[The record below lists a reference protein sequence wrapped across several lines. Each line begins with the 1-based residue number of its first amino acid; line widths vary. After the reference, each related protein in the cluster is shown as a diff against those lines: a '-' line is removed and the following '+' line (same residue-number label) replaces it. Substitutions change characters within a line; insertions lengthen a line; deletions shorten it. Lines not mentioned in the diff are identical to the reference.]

1 MKTESFKLELEGKTL
16 EVEINNLAERANG
29 SVWIKLDNTVIIA
42 TCVMPKKEIEGIDFF
57 PLSVAY
63 EEKYYAVGKI
73 LGSRFLK
80 REARPSEKATLNS
93 RLIDRAIR
101 PLFPDNLKR
110 EVQIIATCVSWDKE
124 NDPAVLAFFA
134 ASLAL
139 SISDIPWN
147 GPIAPLRIGKK
158 DNKFNIF
165 STPKEREEN
174 GFDLIISSLKSE
186 SGKELIINM
195 IEAEFKETK
204 EEEIVKAIKE
214 TKNIQEKLINFQK
227 EIVKKIGKEKIKIEE
242 KTVNEEIEKE
252 IKNFSLDEKL
262 KSSFINKEKSFEEV
276 KEELKKHLAEKYE
289 ERENIVYGLNLFEK
303 KGEEIIHDMAIN
315 ENIRVDG
322 RNNEQL
328 RELDCKVGLFERI
341 HGSGL
346 FCRGQTKVLSFLTLG
361 SPGDQKILEEMEMDE
376 KKRFMHHYNFPP
388 SCVGETGALRGPGRR
403 EIGHGML
410 AEKALKSMIPESNVF
425 PYTIRLVSEVLC
437 SNGSSSMASTC
448 AACLALMDGGVP
460 ITNPVSGIAMGL
472 MMEINKSKST
482 EEKKYKILTDVQ
494 GEEDHYGDMD
504 FKVAGTKNGITAL
517 QMDLKVKGITD
528 KIIAEALEQSKI
540 ARMKILDKMLLTIPE
555 PRENLSS
562 FAPRIYI
569 ININPEKIGEV
580 IGPGGKVI
588 NEIIDECNV
597 LIDIE
602 ETGQIFITAEKEES
616 AKKALEW
623 IKNITREVTVGEIF
637 QGNVKRILDFGAFVE
652 ILPGQE
658 GLVHIS
664 QLSEKRVEKVG
675 DVVKIGEI
683 IPVKVISID
692 EQGRIN
698 LSLKEGRKNNK

>member
-1 MKTESFKLELEGKTL
+1 
-16 EVEINNLAERANG
+16 
-29 SVWIKLDNTVIIA
+29 
-42 TCVMPKKEIEGIDFF
+42 
-57 PLSVAY
+57 
-63 EEKYYAVGKI
+63 
-73 LGSRFLK
+73 
-80 REARPSEKATLNS
+80 
-93 RLIDRAIR
+93 
-101 PLFPDNLKR
+101 
-110 EVQIIATCVSWDKE
+110 
-124 NDPAVLAFFA
+124 
-134 ASLAL
+134 
-139 SISDIPWN
+139 
-147 GPIAPLRIGKK
+147 
-158 DNKFNIF
+158 
-165 STPKEREEN
+165 
-174 GFDLIISSLKSE
+174 
-186 SGKELIINM
+186 
-195 IEAEFKETK
+195 
-204 EEEIVKAIKE
+204 
-214 TKNIQEKLINFQK
+214 
-227 EIVKKIGKEKIKIEE
+227 
-242 KTVNEEIEKE
+242 
-252 IKNFSLDEKL
+252 
-262 KSSFINKEKSFEEV
+262 
-276 KEELKKHLAEKYE
+276 
-289 ERENIVYGLNLFEK
+289 
-303 KGEEIIHDMAIN
+303 
-315 ENIRVDG
+315 
-322 RNNEQL
+322 
-328 RELDCKVGLFERI
+328 
-341 HGSGL
+341 
-346 FCRGQTKVLSFLTLG
+346 
-361 SPGDQKILEEMEMDE
+361 
-376 KKRFMHHYNFPP
+376 MHHYNFPP

-472 MMEINKSKST
+472 MMEINESKST

>member
-1 MKTESFKLELEGKTL
+1 MKSQSFKLEIEGKTL
-16 EVEINNLAERANG
+16 EVEINNLAERANA
-29 SVWIKLDNTVIIA
+29 SVWVKLDNTVIIA
-42 TCVMPKKEIEGIDFF
+42 TCVMSKKEIEGIDFF

-80 REARPSEKATLNS
+80 RESRPSEKAILNS

-101 PLFPDNLKR
+101 PLFPNNLKR
-110 EVQIIATCVSWDKE
+110 EVQVITTCVSWDKE
-124 NDPAVLAFFA
+124 NDPSVLSLFA

-147 GPIAPLRIGKK
+147 GPVAPLRIGKK

-165 STPKEREEN
+165 TTPSEREESN
-174 GFDLIISSLKSE
+174 FDLTISSLKSE
-186 SGKELIINM
+186 SEKELIINM
-195 IEAEFKETK
+195 IEAEFSEAQ
-204 EEEIVKAIKE
+204 EDEIIQAIKE
-214 TKNIQEKLINFQK
+214 TKDTQEKLINFQK
-227 EIVKKIGKEKIKIEE
+227 EITKKIGKEKQQIKELVKNEDIE
-242 KTVNEEIEKE
+242 KDLKDFLGDKLKNSFLKKDCTFEEIKE
-252 IKNFSLDEKL
+252 DL
-262 KSSFINKEKSFEEV
+262 KIY
-276 KEELKKHLAEKYE
+276 LTEKYE
-289 ERENIVYGLNLFEK
+289 EKDALHYGLSFFEKQGEELLHEMGIDKDIRIDGRNSQQLREIECKVNLFE
-303 KGEEIIHDMAIN
+303 
-315 ENIRVDG
+315 RT
-322 RNNEQL
+322 
-328 RELDCKVGLFERI
+328 

-361 SPGDQKILEEMEMDE
+361 SPGDQKIMEEMEING

-388 SCVGETGALRGPGRR
+388 SCVGETGPLRGPGRR

-410 AEKALKSMIPESNVF
+410 AEKALRSMIPESQDF

-460 ITNPVSGIAMGL
+460 IKKPVSGIAMGL
-472 MMEINKSKST
+472 MMEINESKST
-482 EEKKYKILTDVQ
+482 EEKKYKVLTDVQ

-504 FKVAGTKNGITAL
+504 FKVAGTKDGINAL
-517 QMDLKVKGITD
+517 QMDLKVRGITD
-528 KIIAEALEQSKI
+528 KIIAETLTQSKK
-540 ARMKILDKMLLTIPE
+540 ARLEILDKMLAVIPE
-555 PRENLSS
+555 PKSNLSP

-569 ININPEKIGEV
+569 IKINPEKIGEV
-580 IGPGGKVI
+580 IGTGGKVI

-602 ETGQIFITAEKEES
+602 ETGEIFITAEKEDS

-623 IKNITREVTVGEIF
+623 INNITREVTVGEIF

-675 DVVKIGEI
+675 DVVKTGDI

-698 LSLKEGRKNNK
+698 LSLKEARKNNQ

>member
-1 MKTESFKLELEGKTL
+1 MKSQSFKLEIEGKTL
-16 EVEINNLAERANG
+16 EVEINNLAERANA
-29 SVWIKLDNTVIIA
+29 SVWVKLDNTVIIA
-42 TCVMPKKEIEGIDFF
+42 TCVMSKKEIEGIDFF

-80 REARPSEKATLNS
+80 RESRPSEKAILNS

-101 PLFPDNLKR
+101 PLFPNNLKR
-110 EVQIIATCVSWDKE
+110 EVQVITTCVSWDKE
-124 NDPAVLAFFA
+124 NDPSVLSLFA

-147 GPIAPLRIGKK
+147 GPVAPLRIGKK

-165 STPKEREEN
+165 TTPSEREESN
-174 GFDLIISSLKSE
+174 FDLTISSLKSE
-186 SGKELIINM
+186 SEKELIINM
-195 IEAEFKETK
+195 IEAEFSEAQ
-204 EEEIVKAIKE
+204 EDEIIQAIKE
-214 TKNIQEKLINFQK
+214 TKDTQEKLINFQK
-227 EIVKKIGKEKIKIEE
+227 EITKKIGKEKQQIKELVKNEDIE
-242 KTVNEEIEKE
+242 KDLKDFLGDKLKNSFLKKDCTFEEIKE
-252 IKNFSLDEKL
+252 DL
-262 KSSFINKEKSFEEV
+262 KIY
-276 KEELKKHLAEKYE
+276 LTEKYE
-289 ERENIVYGLNLFEK
+289 EKDALHYGLSFFEKQGEELLHEMGIDKDIRIDGRNSQQLREIECKVNLFE
-303 KGEEIIHDMAIN
+303 
-315 ENIRVDG
+315 RT
-322 RNNEQL
+322 
-328 RELDCKVGLFERI
+328 

-361 SPGDQKILEEMEMDE
+361 SPGDQKIMEEMEING

-388 SCVGETGALRGPGRR
+388 SCVGETGPLRGPGRR

-410 AEKALKSMIPESNVF
+410 AEKALRSMIPESQDF

-460 ITNPVSGIAMGL
+460 IKKPVSGIAMGL
-472 MMEINKSKST
+472 MMEINESKST
-482 EEKKYKILTDVQ
+482 EEKKYKVLTDVQ

-504 FKVAGTKNGITAL
+504 FKVAGTKDGINAL
-517 QMDLKVKGITD
+517 QMDLKVRGITD
-528 KIIAEALEQSKI
+528 KIIAETLTQSKK
-540 ARMKILDKMLLTIPE
+540 ARLEILDKMLAVIPE
-555 PRENLSS
+555 PKSNLSP

-569 ININPEKIGEV
+569 IKINPEKIGEV
-580 IGPGGKVI
+580 IGTGGKVI

-602 ETGQIFITAEKEES
+602 ETGEIFITAEKEDS

-623 IKNITREVTVGEIF
+623 INNITGEGTVGEIF

-675 DVVKIGEI
+675 DVVKTGDI

-698 LSLKEGRKNNK
+698 LSLKEARKNNQ

>member
-1 MKTESFKLELEGKTL
+1 MKSESFKLEIEGKTL
-16 EVEINNLAERANG
+16 EVEINNLAERANA
-29 SVWIKLDNTVIIA
+29 SVWVKLDNTVIIA
-42 TCVMPKKEIEGIDFF
+42 TCVMSKKEIEGIDFF

-80 REARPSEKATLNS
+80 RESRPSEKAILNS

-101 PLFPDNLKR
+101 PLFPSNLKR
-110 EVQIIATCVSWDKE
+110 EVQVITTCVSWDKE
-124 NDPAVLAFFA
+124 NDPSILSLFA

-165 STPKEREEN
+165 TTPNERQEN
-174 GFDLIISSLKSE
+174 GFDLTISSLKSE
-186 SGKELIINM
+186 SEKELIINM
-195 IEAEFKETK
+195 IEAEFKEAK
-204 EEEIVKAIKE
+204 EDEIIEAIKE
-214 TKNIQEKLINFQK
+214 TKDVQEKLINFQK
-227 EIVKKIGKEKIKIEE
+227 EITKKIGKEKQQLKEFIKNEDLE
-242 KTVNEEIEKE
+242 KDLKEFLGDRLKNSFLKKDCTFEEI
-252 IKNFSLDEKL
+252 
-262 KSSFINKEKSFEEV
+262 
-276 KEELKKHLAEKYE
+276 KEELKVYLTEKYE
-289 ERENIVYGLNLFEK
+289 EKDALHYGLSFFEKQGEELLHEMGIDKDIRIDGRNSQQLREIECKVNLFE
-303 KGEEIIHDMAIN
+303 
-315 ENIRVDG
+315 RT
-322 RNNEQL
+322 
-328 RELDCKVGLFERI
+328 

-361 SPGDQKILEEMEMDE
+361 SPGDQKIMEEMEING

-388 SCVGETGALRGPGRR
+388 SCVGETGPLRGPGRR

-410 AEKALKSMIPESNVF
+410 AEKALRSVIPESQDF

-460 ITNPVSGIAMGL
+460 IKKPVSGIAMGL
-472 MMEINKSKST
+472 MMETSESKST
-482 EEKKYKILTDVQ
+482 EEKKYKVLTDVQ

-504 FKVAGTKNGITAL
+504 FKVAGTKDGINAL
-517 QMDLKVKGITD
+517 QMDLKVRGITD
-528 KIIAEALEQSKI
+528 KIIVETLTQSKK
-540 ARMKILDKMLLTIPE
+540 ARLEILDKMLAIIPE
-555 PRENLSS
+555 PRNSLSP

-569 ININPEKIGEV
+569 IKINPEKIGEV
-580 IGPGGKVI
+580 IGTGGKVI

-602 ETGQIFITAEKEES
+602 ETGEIFITAEKEDS

-623 IKNITREVTVGEIF
+623 INNITREVTVGEIF

-675 DVVKIGEI
+675 DVVKTGDI

-698 LSLKEGRKNNK
+698 LSLKEARKNNQ

>member
-1 MKTESFKLELEGKTL
+1 MKSESFKLEIEGKTL
-16 EVEINNLAERANG
+16 EVEINNLAERANA
-29 SVWIKLDNTVIIA
+29 SVWVKLDNTVIIA
-42 TCVMPKKEIEGIDFF
+42 TCVMSKKEIEGIDFF

-80 REARPSEKATLNS
+80 RESRPSEKAILNS

-101 PLFPDNLKR
+101 PLFPNNLKR
-110 EVQIIATCVSWDKE
+110 EVQVITTCVSWDKE
-124 NDPAVLAFFA
+124 NDPSILSLFA

-165 STPKEREEN
+165 TTPSERQEN
-174 GFDLIISSLKSE
+174 GFDLTISSLKSE
-186 SGKELIINM
+186 SEKELIINM
-195 IEAEFKETK
+195 IEAEFSEAQ
-204 EEEIVKAIKE
+204 EDEIIQAIKE
-214 TKNIQEKLINFQK
+214 TKDTQEKLINFQK
-227 EIVKKIGKEKIKIEE
+227 EITKKIGKEKQQIKELVKNEDIE
-242 KTVNEEIEKE
+242 KDLKDFLGDKLKNSFLKKDCTFEEIKE
-252 IKNFSLDEKL
+252 DL
-262 KSSFINKEKSFEEV
+262 KIY
-276 KEELKKHLAEKYE
+276 LTEKYE
-289 ERENIVYGLNLFEK
+289 EKDALHYGLSFFEKQGEELLHEMGIDKDIRIDGRNSQQLREIECKVNLFE
-303 KGEEIIHDMAIN
+303 
-315 ENIRVDG
+315 RT
-322 RNNEQL
+322 
-328 RELDCKVGLFERI
+328 

-361 SPGDQKILEEMEMDE
+361 SPGDQKIMEEMEING

-388 SCVGETGALRGPGRR
+388 SCVGETGPLRGPGRR

-410 AEKALKSMIPESNVF
+410 AEKALRSVIPESQDF

-460 ITNPVSGIAMGL
+460 IKKPVSGIAMGL
-472 MMEINKSKST
+472 MMETSESKST
-482 EEKKYKILTDVQ
+482 EEKKYKVLTDVQ

-504 FKVAGTKNGITAL
+504 FKVAGTKDGINAL
-517 QMDLKVKGITD
+517 QMDLKVRGITD
-528 KIIAEALEQSKI
+528 KIIAETLTQSKK
-540 ARMKILDKMLLTIPE
+540 ARLEILDKMLAVIPE
-555 PRENLSS
+555 PKSNLSP

-569 ININPEKIGEV
+569 IKINPEKIGEV
-580 IGPGGKVI
+580 IGTGGKVI

-602 ETGQIFITAEKEES
+602 ETGEIFITAEKEDS

-623 IKNITREVTVGEIF
+623 INNITREVTVGEIF

-675 DVVKIGEI
+675 DVVKTGDI

-698 LSLKEGRKNNK
+698 LSLKEARKNNQ

>member
-1 MKTESFKLELEGKTL
+1 MKSESFKLDLEGKTL
-16 EVEINNLAERANG
+16 EVEINNLAERANS
-29 SVWIKLDNTVIIA
+29 SVWVKLDDTVIIA
-42 TCVMPKKEIEGIDFF
+42 SCVMSKKEIEGIDFF

-80 REARPSEKATLNS
+80 RESRPSEKATLNS

-101 PLFPDNLKR
+101 PLFPNNLKR
-110 EVQIIATCVSWDKE
+110 EVQVITSCVSWDKE

-147 GPIAPLRIGKK
+147 GPVAPLRISKK

-186 SGKELIINM
+186 SKKELIVNM
-195 IEAEFKETK
+195 IEAEFKETS
-204 EEEIVKAIKE
+204 EEEIIKAIKE
-214 TKNIQEKLINFQK
+214 TKHIQEKLINFQE
-227 EIVKKIGKEKIKIEE
+227 EIINKIGKEKIKLGEINIKEDVE
-242 KTVNEEIEKE
+242 NEIN
-252 IKNFSLDEKL
+252 NFSLEEKL
-262 KSSFINKEKSFEEV
+262 KNSFVGKEKSFEEI
-276 KEELKKHLAEKYE
+276 KEELKKYLTEKYE
-289 ERENIVYGLNLFEK
+289 ERENIVYGLSLFEK
-303 KGEEIIHDMAIN
+303 IGEKIIHEMAIN
-315 ENIRVDG
+315 KNIRVDG
-322 RNNEQL
+322 RNNKQL
-328 RELDCKVGLFERI
+328 RELDCQVGLFKRT

-361 SPGDQKILEEMEMDE
+361 SPGDQKILEEMELNE

-388 SCVGETGALRGPGRR
+388 FCVGETGALRGPGRR

-410 AEKALKSMIPESNVF
+410 AEKALKSVVPDSQVF

-472 MMEINKSKST
+472 MMEINDTKST
-482 EEKKYKILTDVQ
+482 EEKEYKVLTDVQ

-504 FKVAGTKNGITAL
+504 FKVAGTKNGITAV

-528 KIIAEALEQSKI
+528 KIIAETLEQSKK
-540 ARMKILDKMLLTIPE
+540 ARLEILDKMLSIIPQS
-555 PRENLSS
+555 RNNLSP

-698 LSLKEGRKNNK
+698 LSLKEAKKNNK